1 MLAAEYI
8 NQIKE
13 SGSYDDSTIIIMTDH
28 GTGRNAQPIFF
39 MKEPHETHDVMQE
52 NNAPITYEELMP
64 TIVELLGE
72 DYSVFGQSFHE
83 FKQDE
88 VRHRVFYDRTYDTEY
103 PDVKRYDGM
112 QGGANIYYKYEY
124 DGNLG
129 AIQYQYDNELHEI
142 SQW

>member
-1 MLAAEYI
+1 MRLSSVMRADRQTI
-8 NQIKE
+8 
-13 SGSYDDSTIIIMTDH
+13 STTAR
-28 GTGRNAQPIFF
+28 T
-39 MKEPHETHDVMQE
+39 V
-52 NNAPITYEELMP
+52 
-64 TIVELLGE
+64 
-72 DYSVFGQSFHE
+72 SSFGQSFHE

-142 SQW
+142 FPMVDSYY